1 MNISR
6 DLFFLTGLFLYVSTF
21 LIFNG
26 NLIPLVSGSV
36 IIAYWL
42 IFSRKWQG
50 VERVVKFSNV
60 FFLLITIICPLL
72 IIIEFQNSEI
82 VFKSLL
88 ALIFLGL
95 VFLVFAF
102 KKQSEEVKDLYLY
115 YFGFIFLLI
124 ASIYR

>member
-1 MNISR
+1 M
-6 DLFFLTGLFLYVSTF
+6 TGLFLYVSTF
-21 LIFNG
+21 LIFDG

-102 KKQSEEVKDLYLY
+102 KKQSKEAKGLYLY